1 MLETWRAY
9 LRALSARQWALVGA
23 VLLCAVSGAYV
34 LWRDTAEPVILVQQE
49 SVPPP
54 ATEIKGLSAAALKV
68 PLRNPFSAVHERV
81 EEIPHTSDHIDINA
95 AAVPPAVMPPA
106 NVPSPLPPAAL
117 AAAVPSPAAAS
128 PRPLVLRGVV
138 MGADGARLAILAQG
152 EAGAALGI
160 GETWKEYTL
169 RSVTDQSATL
179 EHRSGTITLT
189 RE

>member
-49 SVPPP
+49 TVPPP

-68 PLRNPFSAVHERV
+68 PLRNPFSAAHERV
-81 EEIPHTSDHIDINA
+81 GEIPHTSDQIDINA

-117 AAAVPSPAAAS
+117 AAAVPAAAAS
-128 PRPLVLRGVV
+128 PPPLVLRGVV

-179 EHRSGTITLT
+179 ENKSGTITLT

>member
-1 MLETWRAY
+1 MSGAWREY
-9 LRALSARQWALVGA
+9 LTAMSTRQWTLVGA

-54 ATEIKGLSAAALKV
+54 TTEIKGLSAAALKA
-68 PLRNPFSAVHERV
+68 PLRNPFSAAHERV
-81 EEIPHTSDHIDINA
+81 GEIPHTSDHIDINV
-95 AAVPPAVMPPA
+95 AAVPPAA
-106 NVPSPLPPAAL
+106 VPSVNVTLPLPPAAL
-117 AAAVPSPAAAS
+117 AVAVPTAAAL
-128 PRPLVLRGVV
+128 PPPLVLRGVV

-152 EAGAALGI
+152 DAGAALGI
-160 GETWKEYTL
+160 GETWQEYTL

>member
-49 SVPPP
+49 TVPPP

-68 PLRNPFSAVHERV
+68 PLRNPFSAAHERV
-81 EEIPHTSDHIDINA
+81 GEIPHTSDQIDINV

-106 NVPSPLPPAAL
+106 NVPSPLPPTAL

-128 PRPLVLRGVV
+128 PPPLVLRGVV
-138 MGADGARLAILAQG
+138 TGADGARLAILAQG
-152 EAGAALGI
+152 DAGAALGI
-160 GETWKEYTL
+160 GETWQEYTL

>member
-49 SVPPP
+49 TVPPP

-68 PLRNPFSAVHERV
+68 PLRNPFSAAHERV
-81 EEIPHTSDHIDINA
+81 GEIPHTSDQIDINA

-117 AAAVPSPAAAS
+117 AAAVPTAAAS
-128 PRPLVLRGVV
+128 QPPLVLRGVV

>member
-49 SVPPP
+49 TVLPL
-54 ATEIKGLSAAALKV
+54 AMEIKGLSAAALKV
-68 PLRNPFSAVHERV
+68 PLRNPFSAAHERV
-81 EEIPHTSDHIDINA
+81 GEIPHTSDQIDINV

-106 NVPSPLPPAAL
+106 NVLSPLPPAAL
-117 AAAVPSPAAAS
+117 AAAVPTAAAS
-128 PRPLVLRGVV
+128 PPPLVLRGVV
-138 MGADGARLAILAQG
+138 TGADGARLAILAQG

>member
-54 ATEIKGLSAAALKV
+54 AMEIKGLSAAALKV
-68 PLRNPFSAVHERV
+68 PLRNPFSATHERV
-81 EEIPHTSDHIDINA
+81 GEIPHTSDQIDINV

-128 PRPLVLRGVV
+128 PPPLVLRGVV

>member
-23 VLLCAVSGAYV
+23 VLLCAVSGAYL

-49 SVPPP
+49 PVPPP
-54 ATEIKGLSAAALKV
+54 ATDIKGLSAAALKV
-68 PLRNPFSAVHERV
+68 PLRNPFSAAHERV
-81 EEIPHTSDHIDINA
+81 GEIPHTSDQIDINA
-95 AAVPPAVMPPA
+95 AAVPPAVVPPA

-117 AAAVPSPAAAS
+117 AAAVSAAAA
-128 PRPLVLRGVV
+128 PPPPLVLRGVV

-169 RSVTDQSATL
+169 RSVTDQSAIL

>member
-49 SVPPP
+49 TVPPP

-68 PLRNPFSAVHERV
+68 PLRNPFSAAHERV
-81 EEIPHTSDHIDINA
+81 GEIPHTSDQIDINV

-117 AAAVPSPAAAS
+117 AIAVPTAAAS
-128 PRPLVLRGVV
+128 PPPLVLRGVV
-138 MGADGARLAILAQG
+138 TGADGARLAILAQG

>member
-23 VLLCAVSGAYV
+23 VLLCAVSGVYL

-49 SVPPP
+49 TVPPP

-68 PLRNPFSAVHERV
+68 PLRNPFSAAHERV
-81 EEIPHTSDHIDINA
+81 GEIPHTSDQIDINA

-117 AAAVPSPAAAS
+117 AAAVSAAAA
-128 PRPLVLRGVV
+128 PPPPLVLRGVV

-179 EHRSGTITLT
+179 ENKSGTITLT

>member
-9 LRALSARQWALVGA
+9 LSTLSARQWALVGA

-49 SVPPP
+49 TVPPP

-68 PLRNPFSAVHERV
+68 PLRNPFSAAHERV
-81 EEIPHTSDHIDINA
+81 GEIPHTSEQIDINA

-117 AAAVPSPAAAS
+117 AAAVPTAAAS
-128 PRPLVLRGVV
+128 QPPLVLRGVV

-152 EAGAALGI
+152 DAGAALGI

-179 EHRSGTITLT
+179 ENKSGTITLT

>member
-68 PLRNPFSAVHERV
+68 PLRNPFSAAHERV
-81 EEIPHTSDHIDINA
+81 GEIPRTSDPIDINA

-117 AAAVPSPAAAS
+117 AAAVPAAAA
-128 PRPLVLRGVV
+128 PPPPLVLRGVV

>member
-117 AAAVPSPAAAS
+117 AAAVPAAAAS
-128 PRPLVLRGVV
+128 PPPLVLRGVV
-138 MGADGARLAILAQG
+138 MGVDGARLAILAQG

-179 EHRSGTITLT
+179 ENKSGTITLT